1 MKNNISEFCQ
11 VQTRIIDQ
19 LIKFPQ
25 QLIMRRQL
33 VISQQQKTLSVIF
46 AMENLQN
53 KVLLGIEILARQKN
67 KASNNKGK
75 AAK

>member
-1 MKNNISEFCQ
+1 MKHNISEFCQ

-19 LIKFPQ
+19 LMKFPQ

-33 VISQQQKTLSVIF
+33 VINQTKNVECDICHGKFTKQGLTRHRNSCK
-46 AMENLQN
+46 A
-53 KVLLGIEILARQKN
+53 KN